1 MKIFEITNV
10 DFSLRHFL
18 LPLMRELR
26 ARGHEVIGACAEGGL
41 LDVPRAEGFC
51 IVAVPFERRA
61 SPLAHWRAFR
71 FLVRLFR
78 EEKPDLVHAHMPI
91 SGFLARMAA
100 WWAGVPRI
108 ACTCH
113 GFWFNN
119 PGNPVRRAVGFLMEW
134 IAACVTTVFLTV
146 SEEEAQD
153 ARRLGISRN
162 AVAVSNGRDPAVF
175 HPDSAARR
183 RIRNEFGVP
192 GERVVI
198 IAVSRLV
205 RHKGFPELAAAM
217 RDVPDAELWVVGD
230 RLDSDRG
237 DDMASLLANAGLG
250 QRLRLLGYRS
260 DVAAL
265 LAAADIFV
273 LPSHFEG
280 LPMSVIEAML
290 TGLPVVATNIRG
302 PREQVVPEV
311 TGLLVQP
318 ATVAPLAA
326 ALRRLAGD
334 RAACVVMG
342 ESGRARA
349 MQLYDEAKVLAR
361 TLALLGIP
369 DQTVTS
375 ARRSA
380 GQGTENISSRSP
392 L

>member
-1 MKIFEITNV
+1 MKIFEIANV

-26 ARGHEVIGACAEGGL
+26 ARGHEVIGACAEGQL
-41 LDVPRAEGFC
+41 LDIPRAEGFR

-119 PGNPVRRAVGFLMEW
+119 PGNPARRAVGFLMEW
-134 IAACVTTVFLTV
+134 IAARVTTVFLTV
-146 SEEEAQD
+146 SDEEAQD
-153 ARRLGISRN
+153 ARRLGLSRN
-162 AVAVSNGRDPAVF
+162 AVAVHNGRDPAVF
-175 HPDSAARR
+175 HPDPAARQ
-183 RIRNEFGVP
+183 RIRNELAVP
-192 GERVVI
+192 DDRVVI

-217 RDVPDAELWVVGD
+217 HDVPDAELWVVGD
-230 RLDSDRG
+230 RLASDRG
-237 DDMASLLANAGLG
+237 DDMERVLRNAGLG
-250 QRLRLLGYRS
+250 LRLQLLGYRS

-290 TGLPVVATNIRG
+290 TGLPVVATDIRG

-311 TGLLVQP
+311 TGLLVPP
-318 ATVAPLAA
+318 ASVAPLAA
-326 ALRRLAGD
+326 ALHRLTGD
-334 RAACVVMG
+334 RAAREAMG
-342 ESGRARA
+342 EAGRTRA
-349 MQLYDEAKVLAR
+349 LELFDEAKVVAR
-361 TLALLGIP
+361 TLRLLGFA
-369 DQTVTS
+369 DQTIPS
-375 ARRSA
+375 
-380 GQGTENISSRSP
+380 
-392 L
+392 